1 MAASPTAKRV
11 LFLDQ
16 WGYIGGAQVVLLE
29 LLALA
34 LEDGHEVH
42 LGIPLGGSLEA
53 RVRARFGE
61 SVHLH
66 SMEAP
71 RATSGRKSLAD
82 LWRLARSV
90 RSTRFPTI
98 AAQADLVHVNGPR
111 LYGAWRQANRGCQRP
126 TIYHVHLNHSALE
139 RLYIRRVI
147 AADPRGVLV
156 ASSVEVAQGLSSR
169 SRARPVALVQNGL
182 PRAAA
187 DAPFVDRWSVEARE
201 ASALSESAPSGEVR
215 GETPGVAEAL
225 RWAVIGAL
233 SPLKGQD
240 LAVEAARQFPESEL
254 LLIGAVPAEHAEWA
268 ALLRASAPAN
278 VRFVGEVASVPEA
291 LVREGVQVVALT
303 SRRAESFSLA
313 AVEGM
318 ASSCVTL
325 FLTSA
330 GMEEVCAVTEAP
342 RVEGV
347 EGLVAELR
355 RLRADPA
362 AGLAMAT
369 MQYSRVHERY
379 GPSRFAHEMRAVMQE
394 RLRDA

>member
-1 MAASPTAKRV
+1 MVVSRRAQRV

-42 LGIPLGGSLEA
+42 LGIPLGGPLED
-53 RVRARFGE
+53 RVRTRFGDR
-61 SVHLH
+61 VRLH
-66 SMEAP
+66 AMEAP

-90 RSTRFPTI
+90 RTTRFPTI
-98 AAQADLVHVNGPR
+98 AAQVDLVHVNGPR
-111 LYGAWRQANRGCQRP
+111 LYGAWRQANRGWQRP
-126 TIYHVHLNHSALE
+126 TIYRVHLNHSALE
-139 RLYIRRVI
+139 RVYIRRVI
-147 AADPRGVLV
+147 AGDPLGVIV
-156 ASSVEVAQGLSSR
+156 ASSVEVARGLDGSAG
-169 SRARPVALVQNGL
+169 ARPVALVQNGV

-187 DAPFVDRWSVEARE
+187 EAPFVDRWSSDSASRGE
-201 ASALSESAPSGEVR
+201 AS
-215 GETPGVAEAL
+215 TL

-240 LAVEAARQFPESEL
+240 LAVQAARQMPESEL
-254 LLIGAVPAEHAEWA
+254 LLIGDVATEHAAWA
-268 ALLRASAPAN
+268 AELRQQAPAN
-278 VRFVGEVASVPEA
+278 VRFVGAVTSVPETLA
-291 LVREGVQVVALT
+291 REGVQVVAVT

-330 GMEEVCAVTEAP
+330 GMEEVCAVTESP

-347 EGLVAELR
+347 AGLVAELR

-362 AGLAMAT
+362 AALAMAT
-369 MQYSRVHERY
+369 IQYSRAHERY
-379 GPSRFAHEMRAVMQE
+379 GPSRFAHEMRAVMRE
-394 RLRDA
+394 RLAAQRFAEG

>member
-1 MAASPTAKRV
+1 MVVSRRAQRV

-42 LGIPLGGSLEA
+42 LGIPLGGPLEE
-53 RVRARFGE
+53 RVRTLFGDR
-61 SVHLH
+61 VRLH
-66 SMEAP
+66 AMEAP

-98 AAQADLVHVNGPR
+98 AAQVDLVHVNGPR
-111 LYGAWRQANRGCQRP
+111 LYGAWRQANRGWQRP

-139 RLYIRRVI
+139 RVYIRRVI
-147 AADPRGVLV
+147 AGDPLGVIV
-156 ASSVEVAQGLSSR
+156 ASSVEVARGLAAR
-169 SRARPVALVQNGL
+169 GGARPVALVQNGV

-187 DAPFVDRWSVEARE
+187 EAPFVDRWSIDVPGAAASSDPVSRRE
-201 ASALSESAPSGEVR
+201 AG
-215 GETPGVAEAL
+215 AL
-225 RWAVIGAL
+225 RWAVIGVL

-240 LAVEAARQFPESEL
+240 LAVEAARLMPESEL
-254 LLIGAVPAEHAEWA
+254 LLIGDVAAEHAVWA
-268 ALLRASAPAN
+268 AELRQQAPPN
-278 VRFVGEVASVPEA
+278 VRFVGAVASVPET
-291 LVREGVQVVALT
+291 LSREAVQVVAVT

-318 ASSCVTL
+318 ASSCVAIL
-325 FLTSA
+325 LTSA
-330 GMEEVCAVTEAP
+330 GTEEVCAVTESP

-347 EGLVAELR
+347 AGLVAELR
-355 RLRADPA
+355 RLEADPA
-362 AGLAMAT
+362 AALAMAT
-369 MQYSRVHERY
+369 MQYSRAHERY
-379 GPSRFAHEMRAVMQE
+379 GPSRFAHEMRAVMRE
-394 RLRDA
+394 RLAAQRFTEG

>member
-1 MAASPTAKRV
+1 MAAPRAATRV

-16 WGYIGGAQVVLLE
+16 WDYIGGAQVVLLE

-42 LGIPLGGSLEA
+42 LGIPLGGPLEQ
-53 RVRARFGE
+53 RVRSRFGDR
-61 SVHLH
+61 VRLH
-66 SMEAP
+66 PMDAP

-90 RSTRFPTI
+90 RTTRFPAM
-98 AAQADLVHVNGPR
+98 AAAADLVHVNGPR
-111 LYGAWRQANRGCQRP
+111 LYGAWRRSNRRWKRP

-147 AADPRGVLV
+147 AADPCGVVV
-156 ASSVEVAQGLSSR
+156 ASSVEVARGLASPSG
-169 SRARPVALVQNGL
+169 ARPVALVQNGV
-182 PRAAA
+182 PRGAASS
-187 DAPFVDRWSVEARE
+187 PFVDRWVA
-201 ASALSESAPSGEVR
+201 AVHAPPAPHPLG
-215 GETPGVAEAL
+215 AM

-240 LAVEAARQFPESEL
+240 LAVEAARQFPAGEL
-254 LLIGAVPAEHAEWA
+254 LLIGGVAAEHAAWA
-268 ALLRASAPAN
+268 ETLRSRAPSN
-278 VRFVGEVASVPEA
+278 VQFLGEVASAPETLA
-291 LVREGVQVVALT
+291 REGVQVVAVT

-318 ASSCVTL
+318 ASSCATV

-347 EGLVAELR
+347 DGLVAELR
-355 RLRADPA
+355 RIQADPA

-379 GPSRFAHEMRAVMQE
+379 GPSRFAHEMRAVM
-394 RLRDA
+394 RDAMRA

>member
-1 MAASPTAKRV
+1 MMAASDAAKRV

-42 LGIPLGGSLEA
+42 LGIPLGGPLEE
-53 RVRARFGE
+53 RVRALFGDR
-61 SVHLH
+61 VQLH

-71 RATSGRKSLAD
+71 RASAGRKSLSD

-90 RSTRFPTI
+90 RSTRFPAI

-111 LYGAWRQANRGCQRP
+111 LYGAWRQANRGWQRP
-126 TIYHVHLNHSALE
+126 TIYHVHLNHSVLE
-139 RLYIRRVI
+139 RVYIRRVI
-147 AADPRGVLV
+147 AGDPLGVIV
-156 ASSVEVAQGLSSR
+156 ASSVEVAQGLAAR
-169 SRARPVALVQNGL
+169 GGARPVALVQNGV
-182 PRAAA
+182 PRSAASS
-187 DAPFVDRWSVEARE
+187 PLVDRWSVNVVTA
-201 ASALSESAPSGEVR
+201 APNKSIG
-215 GETPGVAEAL
+215 AM

-240 LAVEAARQFPESEL
+240 LAVEAARQFPAGDL
-254 LLIGAVPAEHAEWA
+254 LLIGGVAPEHAAWA
-268 ALLRASAPAN
+268 DALRARAPSN
-278 VRFVGEVASVPEA
+278 VQFLGEVASVPETLA
-291 LVREGVQVVALT
+291 REEVRVVAVT
-303 SRRAESFSLA
+303 SQRAESFSLA

-318 ASSCVTL
+318 ASSCATI

-347 EGLVAELR
+347 RGLVAELE
-355 RLRADPA
+355 RLHADPA

-394 RLRDA
+394 RLRTT

>member
-1 MAASPTAKRV
+1 MAASDAAKRV

-29 LLALA
+29 LLAIA
-34 LEDGHEVH
+34 LEDGHQVH
-42 LGIPLGGSLEA
+42 LGIPLGGPLEE
-53 RVRARFGE
+53 RVRALFGDR
-61 SVHLH
+61 VQLH

-71 RATSGRKSLAD
+71 RASSGRKSLSD

-90 RSTRFPTI
+90 RSTRFPAI

-111 LYGAWRQANRGCQRP
+111 LYGAWRQANRGWQRP
-126 TIYHVHLNHSALE
+126 TIYHVHLNHSVLE
-139 RLYIRRVI
+139 RVYIRRVI
-147 AADPRGVLV
+147 AGDPLGVIV
-156 ASSVEVAQGLSSR
+156 ASSVEVAQGLASR
-169 SRARPVALVQNGL
+169 GGARPVALVQNGV

-187 DAPFVDRWSVEARE
+187 SAPFVDRWSAEGRE
-201 ASALSESAPSGEVR
+201 GAPPSGEVTAAA
-215 GETPGVAEAL
+215 GAL

-240 LAVEAARQFPESEL
+240 VAVEAARQFPESEL
-254 LLIGAVPAEHAEWA
+254 LLIGAVAAEHAEWVA
-268 ALLRASAPAN
+268 SLRASAPAN
-278 VRFVGEVASVPEA
+278 VRFVGDVASVPETLA
-291 LVREGVQVVALT
+291 HEGVQVVALT

-318 ASSCVTL
+318 ASSCATL

-330 GMEEVCAVTEAP
+330 GMEEVCAVTEAS

-347 EGLVAELR
+347 DGLVSELR

-394 RLRDA
+394 RLRTT